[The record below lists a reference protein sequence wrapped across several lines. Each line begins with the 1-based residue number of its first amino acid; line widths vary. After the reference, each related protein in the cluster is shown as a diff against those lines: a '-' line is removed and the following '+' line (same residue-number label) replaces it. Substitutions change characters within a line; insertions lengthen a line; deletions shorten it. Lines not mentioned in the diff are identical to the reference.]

1 MTFDKLADRCLLFV
15 EERKQ
20 MVVELLKE
28 AELEMTRKTNMY
40 EDTREYTCD
49 GSTSY
54 GLPDNYKQIIFI
66 QYDGTKLYALGE
78 DEVSYD
84 SSGDIQ
90 DGEPTG
96 YFIRNN
102 GIHLDYKSSSGK
114 IKISYYGTL
123 DGAQDNSTD
132 PSPIIPNMFHR
143 DLCDY
148 AIAISAAKDNP
159 QLHDKHWS
167 LWLHSLD
174 GIINEDADRELNHSI
189 KREI

>member
-28 AELEMTRKTNMY
+28 AELEMTRKCNMY

-49 GSTSY
+49 GSVSY

-159 QLHDKHWS
+159 NLHDKHWS
-167 LWLHSLD
+167 LWLLSLD

-189 KREI
+189 KREM